1 MAERVTNIDIDRR
14 VGHLEDVQSQHGD
27 RLHELGNQVNLIG
40 LKQEHSERLFSSKFD
55 QVFTRLD
62 RLIERTETEAMG
74 FSELSASPAGRTA
87 DRRLSGLEEQ
97 RKADSA
103 RIDKV
108 EQRILQAS
116 AILGAI
122 AFFMPL
128 LAPLIAGWLGLP
140 K

>member
-62 RLIERTETEAMG
+62 RLIERTETEAVG
-74 FSELSASPAGRTA
+74 FAELSASPAGRVA
-87 DRRLSGLEEQ
+87 ERRLAGLEEQ

>member
-62 RLIERTETEAMG
+62 RLIERTETEAIG
-74 FSELSASPAGRTA
+74 FSELSASPAGRVA
-87 DRRLSGLEEQ
+87 ERRLTGLEEQ